1 MSVALYLDQHVPK
14 AIRSGLRARQVD
26 VVSAFEDGTS
36 EWDDDSLLDRVLQVG
51 RVLFTQDEDFLVIAN
66 QRQTAGIPFAGILFA
81 RQRDISIQQAIRD
94 LELIA
99 KVCEPSDFSNRVE
112 FLPYQ

>member
-1 MSVALYLDQHVPK
+1 MSVKLYLDQHVPK
-14 AIRSGLRARQVD
+14 AIRRGLRDRQVD
-26 VVSAFEDGTS
+26 VISAFEDGTS
-36 EWDDDSLLDRVLQVG
+36 EWDDESLLDRVLQVG
-51 RVLFTQDEDFLVIAN
+51 RVLFTQDEDFLVIASK
-66 QRQTAGIPFAGILFA
+66 RQNSEIPFAGILFA

-99 KVCEPSDFSNRVE
+99 KACEPSDFTNRVE

>member
-14 AIRSGLRARQVD
+14 AIRRGLRARQVD
-26 VVSAFEDGTS
+26 VISAFEDGTS
-36 EWDDDSLLDRVLQVG
+36 EWDDESLLDRVQQLD
-51 RVLFTQDEDFLVIAN
+51 RVLFTQDEDFLVIASH
-66 QRQTAGIPFAGILFA
+66 RQNEGIPFAGVLFA
-81 RQRDISIQQAIRD
+81 RQKEASIQQAIRD

-99 KVCEPSDFSNRVE
+99 KACEPSDFANRVE

>member
-14 AIRSGLRARQVD
+14 AIRRGLRARNVD

-36 EWDDDSLLDRVLQVG
+36 AWDDESLLDRVLQVG
-51 RVLFTQDEDFLVIAN
+51 RVLFTQDEDFLVIAS
-66 QRQTAGIPFAGILFA
+66 QRQTAAIPFAGILFA

-99 KVCEPSDFSNRVE
+99 KVCEPSDFANRVE

>member
-14 AIRSGLRARQVD
+14 AIRRGLRARQVD

-36 EWDDDSLLDRVLQVG
+36 EWDDESLLDRVQHVG
-51 RVLFTQDEDFLVIAN
+51 RVLFTQDEDFLVIASH
-66 QRQTAGIPFAGILFA
+66 RQNEGIPFAGVLFA
-81 RQRDISIQQAIRD
+81 RQKDISIQQAIRD

-99 KVCEPSDFSNRVE
+99 KVCEPSDFANRVE
-112 FLPYQ
+112 YLPYQ

>member
-14 AIRSGLRARQVD
+14 AIRTGLRARKVD
-26 VVSAFEDGTS
+26 VISAFEDGTS

-66 QRQTAGIPFAGILFA
+66 QRQAAVIPFAGILFA

-99 KVCEPSDFSNRVE
+99 KVCEPSEFANRVE

>member
-1 MSVALYLDQHVPK
+1 MSVPLYLDQHVPK
-14 AIRSGLRARQVD
+14 SIRSGLRARQVD
-26 VVSAFEDGTS
+26 VITAFEDGTS

-51 RVLFTQDEDFLVIAN
+51 RVLFTQDENFLVIAN
-66 QRQTAGIPFAGILFA
+66 QRQSAGIPFAGILFA

-99 KVCEPSDFSNRVE
+99 KVCEPSDFANRVE